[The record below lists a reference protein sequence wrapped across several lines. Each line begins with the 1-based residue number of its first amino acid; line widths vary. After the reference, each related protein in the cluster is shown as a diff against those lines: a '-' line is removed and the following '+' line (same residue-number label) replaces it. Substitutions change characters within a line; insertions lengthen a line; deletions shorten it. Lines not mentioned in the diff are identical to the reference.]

1 MKSFILSV
9 VFFVFWI
16 NLTSQHKISENQLH
30 TLEDFSKI
38 YGIARFFHPSDECS
52 NMDWESFSLINIEKI
67 LKMKE
72 SESNNDS
79 FLISIFRS
87 IIPSLDFDTAY
98 YSNFRK
104 NKYRKIW
111 KHSGYGKQ
119 GSKTY
124 KSERIFKEIIDE
136 SYTPN
141 FQEIR
146 LNSGRILKIPLGVY
160 YDSNLR
166 TIPIGSTAFYEENLG
181 HRNIDKNTY
190 KNSIAIYNFIHTYN
204 VLRHF
209 FPYQN
214 ELKLNWDELLNTYL
228 NQSVNDTTKIQHSN
242 TLKRFLNHFKD
253 GHMGVYCADIIEN
266 FAIPVSFEMIDLEL
280 YVKKIKDTT
289 LNIKLGEKVLRINN
303 MSSRKYIDSIRNL
316 VLGSDQ
322 RQNYLIS
329 LQLSKGTQNDSI
341 EIEFENNKKI
351 EFKYTLDFFK
361 QKWFYQREDTI
372 AMRKI
377 DDNICYINLSFCSS
391 DTILKKMDSL
401 RLYKAI
407 IFDLRGYPLDGFSK
421 ILPYLGVYN
430 DTNWLVRFDYIQPY
444 FKGYKIIE
452 KSWNLAPV
460 PNPLNNIHIMLID
473 GRSISYAESV
483 AGLFK
488 FYGDKNY
495 VIGSPSSGAN
505 GNVNSVKLL
514 SGFSFSFTGL
524 KVVNLDGSQHFI
536 NGVEPDIVVKRKPV
550 YIKNGRD
557 IFMEEAIHFIKS
569 KLKK

>member
-1 MKSFILSV
+1 MRIVLFLLIISTNLNGQSSF
-9 VFFVFWI
+9 
-16 NLTSQHKISENQLH
+16 TEKQLH

-38 YGIARFFHPSDECS
+38 YGIACFFHPSDECS
-52 NMDWESFSLINIEKI
+52 NMDWESFSLVNIEKI

-72 SESNNDS
+72 PKSNNDS
-79 FLISIFRS
+79 FLISIFRP
-87 IIPSLDFDTAY
+87 IIPSLDFDTSY

-104 NKYRKIW
+104 SNYQKIW
-111 KHSGYGKQ
+111 KHNGYGMQ

-124 KSERIFKEIIDE
+124 KSERIFKEIKDE
-136 SYTPN
+136 SFTPN
-141 FQEIR
+141 LQEIR

-160 YDSNLR
+160 CDSNFR
-166 TIPIGSTAFYEENLG
+166 TIPMGSSEFYEQNLG
-181 HRNIDKNTY
+181 HRNIDKNTF
-190 KNSIAIYNFIHTYN
+190 KNSIAIYNFIHSYN

-214 ELKLNWDELLNTYL
+214 ELKLNWDELLKTYL
-228 NQSVNDTTKIQHSN
+228 TQSVNDTTKIKHSN

-253 GHMGVYCADIIEN
+253 GHMGVYCNDIIEN
-266 FAIPVSFEMIDLEL
+266 FAIPVSFEMIDFEL
-280 YVKKIKDTT
+280 YVKKIMDTT
-289 LNIKLGEKVLRINN
+289 QNINLGEKVVRINN

-316 VLGSDQ
+316 VSGSVQ
-322 RQNYLIS
+322 WQNYLIS
-329 LQLSKGTQNDSI
+329 LQLSKGIQNDGI

-351 EFKYTLDFFK
+351 KFQYTIDFNK
-361 QKWFYQREDTI
+361 HKWFYQREDTI
-372 AMRKI
+372 AIKKI
-377 DDNICYINLSFCSS
+377 DDNICFINLNYCSS

-407 IFDLRGYPLDGFSK
+407 IFDLRGYPLPSFSK

-430 DTNWLVRFDYIQPY
+430 DANWMIRFDSIQPY
-444 FKGYKIIE
+444 FKSHKKNE
-452 KSWNLAPV
+452 KSWNLSPV
-460 PNPLNNIHIMLID
+460 PNPLNNIHILLID

-488 FYGDKNY
+488 HYGDKNY
-495 VIGSPSSGAN
+495 IIGSTSSGAN

-514 SGFSFSFTGL
+514 SGFRFSFSGL

-557 IFMEEAIHFIKS
+557 IFVEEAIRFINN
-569 KLKK
+569 KLK

>member
-1 MKSFILSV
+1 
-9 VFFVFWI
+9 
-16 NLTSQHKISENQLH
+16 
-30 TLEDFSKI
+30 
-38 YGIARFFHPSDECS
+38 
-52 NMDWESFSLINIEKI
+52 
-67 LKMKE
+67 
-72 SESNNDS
+72 
-79 FLISIFRS
+79 
-87 IIPSLDFDTAY
+87 
-98 YSNFRK
+98 
-104 NKYRKIW
+104 
-111 KHSGYGKQ
+111 
-119 GSKTY
+119 
-124 KSERIFKEIIDE
+124 
-136 SYTPN
+136 
-141 FQEIR
+141 
-146 LNSGRILKIPLGVY
+146 
-160 YDSNLR
+160 
-166 TIPIGSTAFYEENLG
+166 
-181 HRNIDKNTY
+181 
-190 KNSIAIYNFIHTYN
+190 
-204 VLRHF
+204 
-209 FPYQN
+209 
-214 ELKLNWDELLNTYL
+214 LNWDELLNTYL

-557 IFMEEAIHFIKS
+557 IFMEEAIHFINS
-569 KLKK
+569 KLK